1 MIFYFIG
8 ICRYGS
14 FKNSFATINSLSE
27 HYFRFRGFI
36 LLVQMKKVIS
46 MSYGSSTRSWKLWR
60 WVRLDL
66 MLTMRDVYINSVL
79 KPLTIFASS
88 SRSIEF
94 KDILPWNISQMI
106 AKTIP
111 ISTRIVMRWNGASPF
126 EFDGKSMGAET
137 TTWSEFPN
145 GEKPL

>member
-36 LLVQMKKVIS
+36 LLVQIKKVIS

>member
-8 ICRYGS
+8 ICRYGR
-14 FKNSFATINSLSE
+14 FKNSFATITSLSE
-27 HYFRFRGFI
+27 HYFKFRRFI

-46 MSYGSSTRSWKLWR
+46 MSYGSSTRSWKPWR

-79 KPLTIFASS
+79 KPLTTLASS
-88 SRSIEF
+88 SRSTEF
-94 KDILPWNISQMI
+94 KDILPWNISQAI

-111 ISTRIVMRWNGASPF
+111 ISTRMVMQWNGASPF

>member
-106 AKTIP
+106 TKTIS

>member
-126 EFDGKSMGAET
+126 EFDRKSMGAET

>member
-46 MSYGSSTRSWKLWR
+46 MSYGSSTRSWKPWR

-79 KPLTIFASS
+79 KPLTTFASS